1 MFYIM
6 YMTQT
11 LQEAR
16 RIGRMAK
23 RIHAV
28 PLPKCIAISGMDES
42 DPIFREPQYGHPRV
56 RVRWMIGT
64 QNLQMIEDK
73 YAWDR
78 AIYLYENYPY
88 WLACLISWLDHFR
101 TKRGT
106 RVLTKKQKDHVL
118 HYQEW
123 NRRKDEEEEEKHLR
137 KEKELK
143 EKTK

>member
-1 MFYIM
+1 MFYIK
-6 YMTQT
+6 YMTPT
-11 LQEAR
+11 LQDAI

-28 PLPKCIAISGMDES
+28 PLPKCIAISDMDEK
-42 DPIFREPQYGHPRV
+42 DPVYRMPQYGKPQI

-64 QNLQMIEDK
+64 QNLRMIEDK

-88 WLACLISWLDHFR
+88 WLAYIISWLDHYR
-101 TKRGT
+101 TKWGK
-106 RVLTKKQKDHVL
+106 RVTMRPEHTLPTQGD
-118 HYQEW
+118 YI
-123 NRRKDEEEEEKHLR
+123 RREEERLR

-143 EKTK
+143 EKNR